1 MVDTNANTNGKH
13 ETKNAIMRDHYLFIS
28 YEHRTQDTQDRT
40 LKLILKMMKSPRE
53 NQKKEI
59 WWPLVSVSTVSC
71 CHHVIHS
78 VVV

>member
-1 MVDTNANTNGKH
+1 MVDTNANTNRKH

-53 NQKKEI
+53 NQKKGNLVAFSFRFHCE
-59 WWPLVSVSTVSC
+59 LVSE
-71 CHHVIHS
+71 
-78 VVV
+78 